1 MLSSP
6 QLSTLNCLMSQKLSK
21 LYEDRYLDV
30 FVMVI
35 LIISL
40 AMYRYVGCK
49 WALEDIKNLLPYC
62 FTSLLLSRSLVGQ
75 FFREPT
81 NLFNFFLFND
91 STKNVCTSVLF

>member
-1 MLSSP
+1 
-6 QLSTLNCLMSQKLSK
+6 MSQKLSK
-21 LYEDRYLDV
+21 LYVDRYLDV

-49 WALEDIKNLLPYC
+49 WALEDIKKFIALL
-62 FTSLLLSRSLVGQ
+62 FHFSSLKSLSCWAIFPGTDKFIQ
-75 FFREPT
+75 FF
-81 NLFNFFLFND
+81 FYFND